1 MNTLPSSPTIS
12 TSIRVHRLV
21 LVYTLVLAW
30 ALGIGAR
37 LVYLQVFQVQKYRAL
52 ALEQQSGFVEVS
64 SRRGE
69 IRDRRLEDLAISV
82 RADSLYAQPARI
94 KKVLEAAQSLAPIL
108 GMKVGEVHKKL
119 LSNREFVY
127 LGRKLSPVQI
137 QAVRQLNIEGLGF
150 QKESKRVYPGG
161 TLACHLLG
169 FVGIED
175 EGLSGLEYLYN
186 DSLKGAKTRVP
197 LRVNA
202 RRETFERLAEVRL
215 SDGHTIVLN
224 LDRSIQFAAE
234 QVLKET
240 VEKCRALNGSA
251 IVMDPNNGEILA
263 IASYPLFDPND
274 YRHSEEE
281 ARRNRAILEIY
292 EPGSTFKII
301 TLAAVLNE
309 GLADPDE
316 EIDCRVGTLRL
327 AGKVYREAHHSYGTL
342 TFRQVLAKSS
352 NVGTIKFGLRLGED
366 RFYSY
371 IQRFGF
377 GAKTGIELPGEQN
390 GLLRPPSEWSKIS
403 IGAISIGQE
412 IGVTPIQMLR
422 AMSVIGN
429 GGYLVEP
436 RLVRQILK
444 ASGDVEFRPEP
455 KRVRILNEDT
465 VAKMK
470 DALAMVVNEGT
481 GRSASLNGYT
491 SAGKTGTAQK
501 FINGRYS
508 HEKFVASYVGFAPLL
523 EPRLAAI
530 VVINEPQGQYYGGTV
545 AAPAF
550 SRIMERALVYL
561 NVPQDHP
568 LTPEDQPKAARPTR
582 PGLERARS
590 LTLARKTGRPAA
602 RPGAGVLDESA
613 WAEESEGPENLEE
626 TVLSLIG
633 TSEPTARAGNLVTVN
648 TDSVQLPD
656 FTGWNLRDVAREGA
670 RLGLRM
676 KISGAGTAVAQRPPA
691 GSRVARQ
698 AVCEVYFSTIE
709 AIRTAS
715 AGTAGLTP
723 GTRPSGNGS
732 PAGAAAPSAVMSAP
746 HALANQRR

>member
-1 MNTLPSSPTIS
+1 MNTLPTSPTSS

-30 ALGIGAR
+30 TLGIGAR
-37 LVYLQVFQVQKYRAL
+37 LVYLQGFEAPKYRTL
-52 ALEQQSGFVEVS
+52 ANEQQSGFVEIS

-69 IRDRRLEDLAISV
+69 IRDRRLDDLAISV
-82 RADSLYAQPARI
+82 TADSLYAQPPQI
-94 KKVLEAAQSLAPIL
+94 KRVLEAAQSLAPIL
-108 GMKVGEVHKKL
+108 GLKAGEIHKKL
-119 LSNREFVY
+119 LTNRDFVY
-127 LGRKLSPVQI
+127 LGRKLPPEQI

-150 QKESKRVYPGG
+150 QKENKRIYPGG
-161 TLACHLLG
+161 DLACHVLG

-186 DSLKGAKTRVP
+186 DALKGAKTRVP
-197 LRVNA
+197 LRLNA
-202 RRETFERLAEVRL
+202 RRETFERLSDVRL

-240 VEKCRALNGSA
+240 VEKSRASNGSA

-263 IASYPLFDPND
+263 IASYPVFDPND
-274 YRHSEEE
+274 YRSSDEE

-327 AGKVYREAHHSYGTL
+327 AGKVYREAHNSYGTL
-342 TFRQVLAKSS
+342 TFKQVLAKSS

-366 RFYSY
+366 RFYNY

-377 GAKTGIELPGEQN
+377 GTKTGIELPGEQA

-422 AMSVIGN
+422 AMAVIGN
-429 GGYLVEP
+429 GGYLAEP
-436 RLVRQILK
+436 RLVRQILS
-444 ASGDVEFRPEP
+444 ASGDVEYRPEP
-455 KRVRILNEDT
+455 KRVRILNENT
-465 VAKMK
+465 VARMK
-470 DALAMVVNEGT
+470 EALAMVVNEGT
-481 GRSASLNGYT
+481 GRHASLNGYT

-501 FINGRYS
+501 FINGQYS
-508 HEKFVASYVGFAPLL
+508 HEKFVASFVGFAPLL

-530 VVINEPQGQYYGGTV
+530 VVIDEPQGSYYGGTV

-550 SRIMERALVYL
+550 SRIMERALMYL
-561 NVPQDHP
+561 NVPQDRP
-568 LTPEDQPKAARPTR
+568 ISPEDKQPGGPPPE
-582 PGLERARS
+582 PGLERARG
-590 LTLARKTGRPAA
+590 LVMAQNGGRLAAPPDPAVS
-602 RPGAGVLDESA
+602 GESNL
-613 WAEESEGPENLEE
+613 AEESEGPENLEE
-626 TVLSLIG
+626 TVLSIIG
-633 TSEPTARAGNLVTVN
+633 NKELTSPVGNLVTVN
-648 TDSVQLPD
+648 TDSLQLPD

-698 AVCEVYFSTIE
+698 AVCEVYFSTE
-709 AIRTAS
+709 TIRTAS
-715 AGTAGLTP
+715 VSAP
-723 GTRPSGNGS
+723 GVS
-732 PAGAAAPSAVMSAP
+732 PASDPPSTALSQSHAATS
-746 HALANQRR
+746 QRR

>member
-1 MNTLPSSPTIS
+1 MNKLPTSPTIS

-21 LVYTLVLAW
+21 LVYALVLAW
-30 ALGIGAR
+30 TLGIGAR
-37 LVYLQVFQVQKYRAL
+37 LVYLQVFQVQKYRQL
-52 ALEQQSGFVEVS
+52 AGDQQSGFVEIS

-69 IRDRRLEDLAISV
+69 IRDRRLEDLAISI
-82 RADSLYAQPARI
+82 RADSLYAQPGQI
-94 KKVLEAAQSLAPIL
+94 KKVIEAAQSLAPIL

-119 LSNREFVY
+119 LTSREFVY
-127 LGRKLSPVQI
+127 LGRKLTNEQI
-137 QAVRQLNIEGLGF
+137 QAVRQLNIDGLGF
-150 QKESKRVYPGG
+150 QKESKRVYPGAN
-161 TLACHLLG
+161 LACHVLG

-197 LRVNA
+197 LRLNA
-202 RRETFERLAEVRL
+202 RRETFERLADVRL
-215 SDGHTIVLN
+215 SDGHTVVLN

-234 QVLKET
+234 QVLRET
-240 VEKCRALNGSA
+240 VEKSRAINGSA

-263 IASYPLFDPND
+263 IASYPVFNPND
-274 YRHSEEE
+274 YRHSREE

-316 EIDCRVGTLRL
+316 AIDCRVGTLRL
-327 AGKVYREAHHSYGTL
+327 AGKVYREAHNSYGTL

-352 NVGTIKFGLRLGED
+352 NVGTIKFGLRLGDD

-377 GAKTGIELPGEQN
+377 GSKTGIELPGEQN

-412 IGVTPIQMLR
+412 VGVTPIQMVR
-422 AMSVIGN
+422 AMAAVGN

-436 RLVRQILK
+436 RLVRQILT
-444 ASGDVEFRPEP
+444 ASGDVEFRPEQ
-455 KRVRILNEDT
+455 KRVRILNENT
-465 VAKMK
+465 AARMK
-470 DALAMVVNEGT
+470 EALAMVVNEGT
-481 GRSASLNGYT
+481 GRNASLNGYT

-501 FINGRYS
+501 FINGQYS

-530 VVINEPQGQYYGGTV
+530 VVINEPQGSYYGGTV

-550 SRIMERALVYL
+550 SRIMERALMYL
-561 NVPQDHP
+561 NVPQDRP
-568 LTPEDQPKAARPTR
+568 MSPEGKPQGVPGE

-590 LTLARKTGRPAA
+590 LTMAKNAGRPADA
-602 RPGAGVLDESA
+602 NASNDST
-613 WAEESEGPENLEE
+613 WAEESEGPDNLEE
-626 TVLSLIG
+626 TVLSLIED
-633 TSEPTARAGNLVTVN
+633 TTPPPRVGNLVTVN
-648 TDSVQLPD
+648 TDSLQLPD

-676 KISGAGTAVAQRPPA
+676 KISGSGTAVAQRPPA

-698 AVCEVYFSTIE
+698 TVCEVYFSTE
-709 AIRTAS
+709 TIRA
-715 AGTAGLTP
+715 AGVSTP
-723 GTRPSGNGS
+723 GAS
-732 PAGAAAPSAVMSAP
+732 PASVSPTTVPPTSGPPSAVVLQP
-746 HALANQRR
+746 HALPTERR